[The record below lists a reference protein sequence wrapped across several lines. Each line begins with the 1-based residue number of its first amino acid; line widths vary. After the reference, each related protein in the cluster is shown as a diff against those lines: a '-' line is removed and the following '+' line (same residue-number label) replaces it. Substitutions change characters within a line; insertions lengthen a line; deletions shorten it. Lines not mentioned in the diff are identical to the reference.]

1 MDDARRGDERRRGVR
16 LHGRSSARA
25 PNGMTTRNDTYR
37 LYRIEAERLAVTTIP
52 NAHLEELSGLSDEL
66 YKRS

>member
-1 MDDARRGDERRRGVR
+1 
-16 LHGRSSARA
+16 
-25 PNGMTTRNDTYR
+25 MTTRNDTYR